1 MVTGDRVSFAGRKKL
16 SPQQR
21 PLLLALLGGWAL
33 RGRHAGGSNII
44 LTLCN
49 LLLMVKVIR
58 ITMLMRRFVS
68 SATVGLRERGT
79 TVLGTWD
86 GSQGHGQYKQTLSV
100 HCDSVSGWGLR
111 GITNV

>member
-16 SPQQR
+16 SPRQR

-79 TVLGTWD
+79 TVLGTWEP
-86 GSQGHGQYKQTLSV
+86 GAWEYKQTLSV